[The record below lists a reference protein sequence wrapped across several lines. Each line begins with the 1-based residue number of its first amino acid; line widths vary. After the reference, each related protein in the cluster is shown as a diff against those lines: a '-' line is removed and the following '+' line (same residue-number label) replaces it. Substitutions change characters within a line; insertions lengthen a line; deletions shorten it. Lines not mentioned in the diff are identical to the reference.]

1 MCLST
6 IHYFRRF
13 GIKRVFHK
21 GIVWLENLKSIR
33 EIPSIGFNSS
43 VHIKS
48 FYLHSFHT
56 VITILSCDGGVGVE
70 IDVAYEEHC
79 C

>member
-1 MCLST
+1 M
-6 IHYFRRF
+6 
-13 GIKRVFHK
+13 RVLHK
-21 GIVWLENLKSIR
+21 GIVWPENLKSIR

-56 VITILSCDGGVGVE
+56 VITILSCDGGGGVV
-70 IDVAYEEHC
+70 D
-79 C
+79 